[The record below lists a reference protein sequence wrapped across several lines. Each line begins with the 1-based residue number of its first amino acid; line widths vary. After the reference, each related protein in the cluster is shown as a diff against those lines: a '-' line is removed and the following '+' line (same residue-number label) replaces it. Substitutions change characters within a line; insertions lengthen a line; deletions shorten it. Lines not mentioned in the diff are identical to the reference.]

1 MFEKLFTCFVIGIFI
16 YLVYQQV
23 LFQKYLYFSS
33 DTKENFTP
41 LDVNKIIQSPGSTPI
56 GQSDLAFLKAI
67 QMLTV
72 SNGYNDNIIN
82 NLKLS
87 KPEPYHKSITDDAVM
102 GDFPQ
107 VLNQAHELP
116 TTEFEYPN
124 HHKFTVDY
132 KCRES
137 ATGMF
142 TDCGVYS
149 ANTGWT
155 ADPYK
160 GLNCPLSN
168 TESPT
173 QSNDTSRNRGIKYNS
188 PTKTGIHGIG
198 NSQLR

>member
-1 MFEKLFTCFVIGIFI
+1 
-16 YLVYQQV
+16 
-23 LFQKYLYFSS
+23 
-33 DTKENFTP
+33 
-41 LDVNKIIQSPGSTPI
+41 
-56 GQSDLAFLKAI
+56 
-67 QMLTV
+67 
-72 SNGYNDNIIN
+72 
-82 NLKLS
+82 
-87 KPEPYHKSITDDAVM
+87 M

-124 HHKFTVDY
+124 DHKFTVDY
-132 KCRES
+132 KCRKS

-142 TDCGVYS
+142 TECGVYS

>member
-1 MFEKLFTCFVIGIFI
+1 MFDNLFIIFAIGIFI
-16 YLVYQQV
+16 YLIYKQY

-33 DTKENFTP
+33 DVKEHFTP

-56 GQSDLAFLKAI
+56 GHTDLAFLKAT
-67 QMLTV
+67 QMLSV

-82 NLKLS
+82 NLKPS
-87 KPEPYHKSITDDAVM
+87 KPEPFHKSITDDAVM

-107 VLNQAHELP
+107 ALKEKYELP
-116 TTEFEYPN
+116 TTKFEYPN
-124 HHKFTVDY
+124 DYKFTVDY
-132 KCRES
+132 KCRKS

-142 TDCGVYS
+142 SDCGVYS

-168 TESPT
+168 TKTPK
-173 QSNDTSRNRGIKYNS
+173 QSNDISRGRETEYNS
-188 PTKTGIHGIG
+188 PIKTGISGTG

>member
-16 YLVYQQV
+16 YLIYQQV

-124 HHKFTVDY
+124 DHKFTVDY
-132 KCRES
+132 KCRKS

-142 TDCGVYS
+142 TECGVYS

>member
-56 GQSDLAFLKAI
+56 GQSDLAYLKAI

-124 HHKFTVDY
+124 DHKFTVDY
-132 KCRES
+132 KCRKS

>member
-56 GQSDLAFLKAI
+56 GQSDLAYLKAI

-124 HHKFTVDY
+124 DHKFTVDY
-132 KCRES
+132 KCRKS

-142 TDCGVYS
+142 TECGVYS

-168 TESPT
+168 TESP
-173 QSNDTSRNRGIKYNS
+173 DAI
-188 PTKTGIHGIG
+188 
-198 NSQLR
+198 

>member
-1 MFEKLFTCFVIGIFI
+1 MFEKLFTCFVIGTFI

-56 GQSDLAFLKAI
+56 GQSDLAYLKAI

-124 HHKFTVDY
+124 DHKFTVDY
-132 KCRES
+132 KCRKS

-142 TDCGVYS
+142 TECGVYS

-173 QSNDTSRNRGIKYNS
+173 QSNDTSRNREIKYNS

>member
-124 HHKFTVDY
+124 DHKFTVDY
-132 KCRES
+132 KCRKS

-142 TDCGVYS
+142 TECGVYS